1 MRDTAPV
8 AVIIPT
14 YNRGI
19 AVFSVIDRIA
29 ECKPTPAEI
38 LVHVD
43 SANGILEA
51 ELSGRFPNVKILTSP
66 TRIGGT
72 GGRHRCLL
80 ACSTPYAVSFD
91 DDSYPVDRD
100 FFGIVERLFGTHPK
114 AAVFGAQIWHRH
126 EAEKLRREYVV
137 RTPNY
142 IGCGHAIRL
151 TAYRSIRGY
160 LPRPVGYEMEES
172 DVSLQ
177 LFAGGWQIYE
187 AGNLR
192 VFHDTALKH
201 HESLEITSGSITNI
215 GLRVYL
221 HYPVIAWGWGLLQLG
236 NKVVHCTR
244 IGRLRGIWSGLAR
257 IPSDCYRNR
266 QHRKPLLSKD
276 LRAYLKFCR
285 TGHV

>member
-1 MRDTAPV
+1 M
-8 AVIIPT
+8 IPGPPKFWFT
-14 YNRGI
+14 SNSG
-19 AVFSVIDRIA
+19 D
-29 ECKPTPAEI
+29 
-38 LVHVD
+38 
-43 SANGILEA
+43 GILEA
-51 ELSGRFPNVKILTSP
+51 ELGSRFPNVKILTSP
-66 TRIGGT
+66 TRIGCT

-80 ACSTPYAVSFD
+80 VCSVPYAVSFD

-100 FFGIVERLFGTHPK
+100 FFDTVEQLFLAHPK

-126 EAEKLRREYVV
+126 EAEKRRTEYLV

-142 IGCGHAIRL
+142 VGCGHAMRVA
-151 TAYRSIRGY
+151 AYHNIRGY
-160 LPRPVGYEMEES
+160 LPRPVGYEMDES

-187 AGNLR
+187 AGGLR

-201 HESLEITSGSITNI
+201 HNSPEITSGSITNI

-221 HYPVIAWGWGLLQLG
+221 HYPVIAWGWGVLQLG

-244 IGRLRGIWSGLAR
+244 IGRVRGICSGIAR
-257 IPSDCYRNR
+257 IPGDCYRNR
-266 QHRKPLLSKD
+266 RHRKPLLWKD
-276 LRAYLKFCR
+276 LRAYLQFCR